1 MILKKIIILLISIA
15 VPIFLLASCAS
26 PDNVKLSDSVGAVK
40 YVEENFGNAELI
52 GTNTNSDSIVYT
64 FRDEEYGFE
73 YSMRSFASGNSVDG
87 EIFGYSEEKSSDFS
101 EKYQNYID
109 SQIDDEVTSLEEQ
122 YHFDFLWYGGTSADV
137 AGTLV
142 FDDKYIS
149 NAEQASEE
157 IAKLIKSIDDRGYF
171 ETIHIK
177 YSKGLFDYYY
187 DLRNDSYT
195 MYAD

>member
-15 VPIFLLASCAS
+15 VPIFLLSSCAS

-52 GTNTNSDSIVYT
+52 GTNTNSVSIVYT

-87 EIFGYSEEKSSDFS
+87 
-101 EKYQNYID
+101 
-109 SQIDDEVTSLEEQ
+109 EVTSLEEQ

-157 IAKLIKSIDDRGYF
+157 IVKLIKSIDDRGYF

-195 MYAD
+195 MYK

>member
-15 VPIFLLASCAS
+15 VPIFLLSSCAS

-52 GTNTNSDSIVYT
+52 GTNTNSVSIVYT

-87 EIFGYSEEKSSDFS
+87 
-101 EKYQNYID
+101 
-109 SQIDDEVTSLEEQ
+109 EVTSLEEQ

-149 NAEQASEE
+149 NVEQASEK
-157 IAKLIKSIDDRGYF
+157 IAKLM
-171 ETIHIK
+171 TCLCPC
-177 YSKGLFDYYY
+177 GLSLKAMIFREKRSSRFSLMRAVQTEQVPFLP
-187 DLRNDSYT
+187 LRLLQQALQSEAVMLFQSEAGT
-195 MYAD
+195 